1 MTVIDEVYI
10 ERSRQ
15 INVEGFTAEHDDKHT
30 GGALASAAL
39 CYIYDSTYFCDFS
52 ILRHYWPWEKEWW
65 KPSTPRRNLIK
76 AAALI
81 VAEIERLDRMEK
93 KL

>member
-15 INVEGFTAEHDDKHT
+15 INVEGFTAEHDDEHT

-52 ILRHYWPWEKEWW
+52 ILLLAMGEGVVEAIY
-65 KPSTPRRNLIK
+65 
-76 AAALI
+76 AASQSY
-81 VAEIERLDRMEK
+81 
-93 KL
+93 